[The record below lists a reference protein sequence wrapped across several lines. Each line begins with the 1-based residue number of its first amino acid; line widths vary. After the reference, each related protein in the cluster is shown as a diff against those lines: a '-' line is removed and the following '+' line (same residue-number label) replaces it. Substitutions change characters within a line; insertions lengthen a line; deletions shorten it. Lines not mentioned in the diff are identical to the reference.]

1 MVNSD
6 YERWRTGSTPQA
18 YTGSPVEAVRV
29 DGTNADDVVTW
40 LETKGLDA
48 ANCGGA
54 VEIGHVIADV
64 GSWMVVTA
72 SNHLMTLDDATF
84 SEMYE
89 HTPPPLIGG

>member
-1 MVNSD
+1 VVNSD

-72 SNHLMTLDDATF
+72 SNHVMTLDDATF

-89 HTPPPLIGG
+89 DTPPPLIGG